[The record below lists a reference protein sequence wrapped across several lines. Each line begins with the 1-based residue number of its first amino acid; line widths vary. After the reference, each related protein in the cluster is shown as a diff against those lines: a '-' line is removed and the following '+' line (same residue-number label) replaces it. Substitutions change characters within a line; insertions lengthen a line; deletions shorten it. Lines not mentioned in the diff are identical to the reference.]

1 MCCWSVVPIFIQ
13 TKSPVLKYTPQNRPT
28 TSPMRTTLTLASL
41 IVLLLLACQASI
53 HPASWFPYPPG
64 SFLYQDDFSD
74 PATGWKR
81 APDLPGGSLDYTGG
95 VYRVRVSKPEHL
107 LWSGPGIKFGDA
119 RIEVDAIPVSGE
131 GDDDFGIVCRATN
144 EDNFYFLVIS
154 SDGYYGIGKMKDGV
168 PGLIGM
174 AEMLPSEYIHQ
185 GQAINHLRADCIG
198 DRLELYVN
206 SQFHAGVEDPD
217 FRRGRVGV
225 FAGTLAAGSTDVVFD
240 NFSVLAP

>member
-1 MCCWSVVPIFIQ
+1 
-13 TKSPVLKYTPQNRPT
+13 
-28 TSPMRTTLTLASL
+28 MRSTLTLASL

-53 HPASWFPYPPG
+53 HPASWFPYPSG
-64 SFLYQDDFSD
+64 SVLYQDDFTD
-74 PATGWKR
+74 PSTDWER
-81 APDLPGGSLDYTGG
+81 APDLLGGSLDYTGG
-95 VYRVRVSKPEHL
+95 VYRVWVSTPGYL
-107 LWSGPGIKFGDA
+107 LWSGPEIKFGDV

-144 EDNFYFLVIS
+144 QDNFYFLVIS

-174 AEMLPSEYIHQ
+174 KEMPPSEYILKS
-185 GQAINHLRADCIG
+185 QALNHLRADCIG

-206 SQFHAGVEDPD
+206 SQLLASVEDSD

-225 FAGTLAAGSTDVVFD
+225 LAGTLAAGSTDVAFD